1 MYIIVRSVLLHF
13 LYFFL
18 FQMDYADS
26 SSQTSPAEIKLFD
39 AVLSPASSPDQLQH
53 CTSTTFLT
61 SERSHRLQST
71 VSQSPHFYVKKGP
84 N

>member
-1 MYIIVRSVLLHF
+1 MYIIVKSVLLHF
-13 LYFFL
+13 LYIFL

-71 VSQSPHFYVKKGP
+71 VSQSPHFYVKKGH